1 MLIVKKKMGERGMS
15 RLFVKEKSFY
25 KLILSIAVPVVLQN
39 MITIGVNIMD
49 TLMLGNYGEIQL
61 SASSLANEFIN
72 IYHIMCMGMSMGAAV
87 LTAQYYGAGNNPS
100 LKKIVTIVLRMGL
113 VIAAAFTVVTLLFP
127 EELMRLYTP
136 DEAVIEKGVLY
147 FRISAVTYVLLG
159 VSLILTNILRTV
171 HQVRFPLVLSI
182 VTFFVN
188 VFFNWVFIYG
198 RLGAPEMQ
206 IEGAALGTVIA
217 RLVECGSLV
226 TYFFVFDKR
235 IGYRIKDLFMKCG
248 DHVRVYI
255 TYAIPV
261 MVSDTLL
268 ALGNSAVSIIMGHI
282 GASFV
287 AANSIISQT
296 VRLSTVFNQGLS
308 SASSVI
314 TGNTLGKGE
323 RDKAY
328 HQGVTFLCLSILIG
342 LAAAVVILL
351 ISPLLVE
358 SFNITQETKD
368 IAYQLMASVSVM
380 MVFQTV
386 QSVLTKG
393 VLRGGGDTRFLMLAD
408 ILFLWLASIPLGYL
422 CGLVWH
428 LSPFW
433 IYAALKIDW
442 VIKSVWCIFR
452 LRSKK
457 WIRVVQA

>member
-1 MLIVKKKMGERGMS
+1 MS

-268 ALGNSAVSIIMGHI
+268 ALGNSAVSVIMGHI

>member
-1 MLIVKKKMGERGMS
+1 MS

-49 TLMLGNYGEIQL
+49 TLMLGNYGEVQL

-113 VIAAAFTVVTLLFP
+113 VIAAVFTVVTLLFP
-127 EELMRLYTP
+127 EELMQLYTP

-342 LAAAVVILL
+342 LAAAVIILL

>member
-1 MLIVKKKMGERGMS
+1 MS

-136 DEAVIEKGVLY
+136 DKAVIEKGVLY

-182 VTFFVN
+182 VTFLVN

-342 LAAAVVILL
+342 LAAAIIILL

>member
-1 MLIVKKKMGERGMS
+1 MS

-49 TLMLGNYGEIQL
+49 TLMLGNYGEVQL

-127 EELMRLYTP
+127 AELMRLYTP

-342 LAAAVVILL
+342 LAAAVIILL

>member
-1 MLIVKKKMGERGMS
+1 MS

-49 TLMLGNYGEIQL
+49 TLMLGNYGEVQL

-217 RLVECGSLV
+217 RLVECSSLV

-342 LAAAVVILL
+342 LAAAVIILL

>member
-1 MLIVKKKMGERGMS
+1 MS

-49 TLMLGNYGEIQL
+49 TLMLGNYGEVQL

-235 IGYRIKDLFMKCG
+235 ISYRIKDLFMKCG

-342 LAAAVVILL
+342 LAAAVIILL

>member
-1 MLIVKKKMGERGMS
+1 MS

-127 EELMRLYTP
+127 EKLMRLYTP

-342 LAAAVVILL
+342 LAAAVIILL

-457 WIRVVQA
+457 WIRMVQA

>member
-1 MLIVKKKMGERGMS
+1 MS

-49 TLMLGNYGEIQL
+49 TLMLGNYGEVQL

-235 IGYRIKDLFMKCG
+235 IGYRTKDLFMKCG

-342 LAAAVVILL
+342 LAAAVIILL

-368 IAYQLMASVSVM
+368 IAYQLMGSVSVM

>member
-1 MLIVKKKMGERGMS
+1 MS

-49 TLMLGNYGEIQL
+49 TLMLGNYGEVQL

-127 EELMRLYTP
+127 EELMQLYTP
-136 DEAVIEKGVLY
+136 DEDVIEKGVLY
-147 FRISAVTYVLLG
+147 FRISAATYVLLG

-235 IGYRIKDLFMKCG
+235 IGYRIKDLFMKCS

-342 LAAAVVILL
+342 LAAAVIILL

>member
-1 MLIVKKKMGERGMS
+1 MS

-342 LAAAVVILL
+342 LAAAVIILL

-422 CGLVWH
+422 CGLVWY

>member
-1 MLIVKKKMGERGMS
+1 MS

-171 HQVRFPLVLSI
+171 HQVRFPLMLSI
-182 VTFFVN
+182 VTFLVN

-226 TYFFVFDKR
+226 TYFFVFDQR

-308 SASSVI
+308 GASSVI

-342 LAAAVVILL
+342 LAAAVIILL

-408 ILFLWLASIPLGYL
+408 ILFLWLVSIPLGYL

>member
-1 MLIVKKKMGERGMS
+1 MS

-182 VTFFVN
+182 VTFLVN

-342 LAAAVVILL
+342 LAAAVIILL

>member
-1 MLIVKKKMGERGMS
+1 MS

-49 TLMLGNYGEIQL
+49 TLMLGNYGEVQL

-248 DHVRVYI
+248 NHAGVYI
-255 TYAIPV
+255 TYAMPV

-342 LAAAVVILL
+342 LAAAVIILL

-457 WIRVVQA
+457 WIRVVL

>member
-1 MLIVKKKMGERGMS
+1 MS

-198 RLGAPEMQ
+198 HLGAPEMQ

-368 IAYQLMASVSVM
+368 IAYQLMGSVSVM

-442 VIKSVWCIFR
+442 VIKSIWCIFR

>member
-1 MLIVKKKMGERGMS
+1 
-15 RLFVKEKSFY
+15 
-25 KLILSIAVPVVLQN
+25 
-39 MITIGVNIMD
+39 
-49 TLMLGNYGEIQL
+49 
-61 SASSLANEFIN
+61 
-72 IYHIMCMGMSMGAAV
+72 MCMGMSMGAAV

-342 LAAAVVILL
+342 LAAAVIILL

>member
-1 MLIVKKKMGERGMS
+1 MS

-235 IGYRIKDLFMKCG
+235 IGYRIKDLFMKCD

-342 LAAAVVILL
+342 LAAAIIILL

>member
-1 MLIVKKKMGERGMS
+1 MS

-113 VIAAAFTVVTLLFP
+113 VIAAAFTVATLLFP

-342 LAAAVVILL
+342 LAAAVIILL

>member
-1 MLIVKKKMGERGMS
+1 MS

-49 TLMLGNYGEIQL
+49 TLMLGNYGEVQL

-287 AANSIISQT
+287 AANSILSQT

-342 LAAAVVILL
+342 LAAAVIILL

>member
-1 MLIVKKKMGERGMS
+1 MS

-342 LAAAVVILL
+342 LAAAVIILL

-442 VIKSVWCIFR
+442 AIKSVWCIFR

>member
-1 MLIVKKKMGERGMS
+1 MS

-49 TLMLGNYGEIQL
+49 TLMLGNYGEVQL

-342 LAAAVVILL
+342 LAAAVIILL

-457 WIRVVQA
+457 WIRMVQA

>member
-1 MLIVKKKMGERGMS
+1 MS

-182 VTFFVN
+182 VTFCAN

-323 RDKAY
+323 RDEAY

-342 LAAAVVILL
+342 LAAAVIILL

>member
-1 MLIVKKKMGERGMS
+1 MS

-49 TLMLGNYGEIQL
+49 TLMLGTYGEIQL

-235 IGYRIKDLFMKCG
+235 IGYRIKDFFMKCG

-342 LAAAVVILL
+342 LAAAVIILL

>member
-1 MLIVKKKMGERGMS
+1 MS

-49 TLMLGNYGEIQL
+49 TLMLGNYGEVQL

-342 LAAAVVILL
+342 SAAAVIILL

>member
-1 MLIVKKKMGERGMS
+1 MS

-49 TLMLGNYGEIQL
+49 TLMLGNYGEVQL

-113 VIAAAFTVVTLLFP
+113 VIAAAFTMVTLLFP

-235 IGYRIKDLFMKCG
+235 IGYHIKDLFMKCG

>member
-1 MLIVKKKMGERGMS
+1 MS

-235 IGYRIKDLFMKCG
+235 IGYRIKDLFMKCS

-433 IYAALKIDW
+433 IYVALKIDW

>member
-1 MLIVKKKMGERGMS
+1 MS

-182 VTFFVN
+182 VTFLVN

-308 SASSVI
+308 GASSVI

-342 LAAAVVILL
+342 LAAAVIILL

>member
-1 MLIVKKKMGERGMS
+1 MS

-49 TLMLGNYGEIQL
+49 TLMLGNYGEVQL

-182 VTFFVN
+182 VTFCVN

-314 TGNTLGKGE
+314 TGNTLGKVE

-342 LAAAVVILL
+342 LAAAVIILL

-358 SFNITQETKD
+358 SFNITQETRD

>member
-1 MLIVKKKMGERGMS
+1 MS

-113 VIAAAFTVVTLLFP
+113 VIAATFTVVTLLFP

-342 LAAAVVILL
+342 LAAAVIILL

-358 SFNITQETKD
+358 SFNIAQETKD

>member
-1 MLIVKKKMGERGMS
+1 MS

-113 VIAAAFTVVTLLFP
+113 VIAAVFTVVTLLFP

-136 DEAVIEKGVLY
+136 DEAVIDKGVLY

-342 LAAAVVILL
+342 LAAAVIILL

>member
-1 MLIVKKKMGERGMS
+1 MS

-235 IGYRIKDLFMKCG
+235 IGYRIKDLFMKCS

-342 LAAAVVILL
+342 LAAAVIILL
-351 ISPLLVE
+351 ISPLVVE
-358 SFNITQETKD
+358 CFNITQEPKD

>member
-1 MLIVKKKMGERGMS
+1 MS

-342 LAAAVVILL
+342 LAAAVIILL

-368 IAYQLMASVSVM
+368 IAYQLMGSVSVM

>member
-1 MLIVKKKMGERGMS
+1 MS

-113 VIAAAFTVVTLLFP
+113 VIAAAFTVATLLFP

-342 LAAAVVILL
+342 LAAAIIILL

>member
-1 MLIVKKKMGERGMS
+1 MS

-49 TLMLGNYGEIQL
+49 TLMLGNYGEVQL

-87 LTAQYYGAGNNPS
+87 LTAQYYGAGNSPS

-314 TGNTLGKGE
+314 TGNTLGKGK

-342 LAAAVVILL
+342 LAAAVIILL

>member
-1 MLIVKKKMGERGMS
+1 MS

-314 TGNTLGKGE
+314 TGNTLGRGE

>member
-1 MLIVKKKMGERGMS
+1 MS

-49 TLMLGNYGEIQL
+49 TLMLGNYGEVQL

-87 LTAQYYGAGNNPS
+87 LTAQYYGADNNPS

-113 VIAAAFTVVTLLFP
+113 VIAAVFTVATLLFP

-342 LAAAVVILL
+342 LAAAVIILL